1 MGRLTLV
8 LGVALTMVS
17 MTLSDAIGDWAVD
30 SGGREHR
37 KAEAAIRYFTEV
49 IKSTE
54 ITRKNRSFAFYNR
67 GNAYY
72 DLGDFDRAILNFSQ
86 ALQLNTDA
94 DVYYNQGNA
103 YANLQRHDQAIQNYS
118 WAIQL
123 KPDYHYAY
131 YNRANSYF
139 WKGDYDNAMEDYRKA
154 YELNPDET
162 VYQKKVTDFGLIN

>member
-54 ITRKNRSFAFYNR
+54 ITRKNLKLCILQSGQRISMI
-67 GNAYY
+67 
-72 DLGDFDRAILNFSQ
+72 LVIFDRAILNFSQ

-94 DVYYNQGNA
+94 DRL
-103 YANLQRHDQAIQNYS
+103 LQRKVMLMPTS
-118 WAIQL
+118 
-123 KPDYHYAY
+123 
-131 YNRANSYF
+131 
-139 WKGDYDNAMEDYRKA
+139 NAMIRPSKTI
-154 YELNPDET
+154 L
-162 VYQKKVTDFGLIN
+162 GLSS